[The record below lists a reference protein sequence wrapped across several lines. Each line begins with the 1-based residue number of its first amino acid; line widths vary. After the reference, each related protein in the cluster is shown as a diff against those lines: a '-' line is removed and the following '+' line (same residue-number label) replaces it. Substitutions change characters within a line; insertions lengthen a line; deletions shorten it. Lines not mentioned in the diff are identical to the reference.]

1 MNKDS
6 SHQKD
11 EMKGL
16 QSQPI
21 IERWELRNFQS
32 IQDYET
38 LDLAPLTIFS
48 GPNSSGKSAVIKS
61 LLMVAQSLSSSAQEV
76 PLVLNGKYT
85 QLGDFDHILHH
96 GSDPPEIELSFVL
109 KRQKENI
116 DVSVKIE
123 KGPDSLTSMRVVE
136 HTINSWED
144 EDSETGAIKEYFKL
158 QYSPVKLQ
166 EDEKQE
172 ASQILQEQIN
182 QGLFNYEII
191 KPTGIESHPQYEKT
205 ISASLL
211 NFLPG
216 RQLIRVN
223 SEIRNIT
230 EEFEQARE
238 GILSIVGMKP
248 SIPVDWDRELSTV
261 TQVIFKSIRMPQQD
275 YNYSRIVE
283 FIADKKIPWT
293 ISTLK
298 DYIEK
303 NLGRNRIQDLARRM
317 SGTLVEL
324 QDKMNKFSH
333 QPTELEVG
341 EFPPQYS
348 EIIQQI
354 RRVFRSQIFY
364 LGPLRDDPRTIYAIP
379 PLPNQRDV
387 GIKGEYTAAMLEVHK
402 DLMVEYPL
410 PPILEKFNEEYKLVH
425 GKLGDAVQVWL
436 ERMGLAK
443 SFKPA
448 MISKVGYQL
457 AVRPEGVKQDLDLMS
472 LGVGVSQV
480 LPSIVMALLAPEDSV
495 LIFEQPEVHLHPKVQ
510 SVLGDFFLG
519 IVGCGKQCIVET
531 HSEHLINRIRRRI
544 AESRDEKILQQLQ
557 IYFVELEN
565 GVSQFRS
572 VEPNEFGAILEW
584 PSDFFDEV
592 EKESSAI
599 VRAAMEKRLGT
610 R

>member
-1 MNKDS
+1 MNNDS
-6 SHQKD
+6 SIKKD
-11 EMKGL
+11 ERKGL

-21 IERWELRNFQS
+21 IRWELRNFQS

-61 LLMVAQSLSSSAQEV
+61 LLVVAQSLSSSAQEV
-76 PLVLNGKYT
+76 PLILNGKYT
-85 QLGDFDHILHH
+85 QLGDFAHILHH
-96 GSDPPEIELSFVL
+96 GSDPPEIELSFIL

-116 DVSVKIE
+116 DVWVKIE
-123 KGPDSLTSMRVVE
+123 EDPNSLASMRVVE
-136 HTINSWED
+136 HTIKFWED
-144 EDSETGAIKEYFKL
+144 EDGEPIKEYFEL
-158 QYSPVKLQ
+158 HNSPVKLQ
-166 EDEKQE
+166 KDEKRE
-172 ASQILQEQIN
+172 ASQILKEQID

-205 ISASLL
+205 VSASLT

-216 RQLIRVN
+216 RQLVRVN

-230 EEFEQARE
+230 EEFEQVRE
-238 GILSIVGMKP
+238 GILSIVGMSP

-283 FIADKKIPWT
+283 FIADSKTPWT

-298 DYIEK
+298 EYIQK
-303 NLGRNRIQDLARRM
+303 NLRRSRIQDLARRM
-317 SGTLVEL
+317 SGTLAEL

-348 EIIQQI
+348 EVIQQI
-354 RRVFRSQIFY
+354 RQVFRSQIFY

-387 GIKGEYTAAMLEVHK
+387 GLKGEYTAAMLEIHQNLIM
-402 DLMVEYPL
+402 DYPL
-410 PPILEKFNEEYKLVH
+410 PPPLEKFNGKYKFVRG

-436 ERMGLAK
+436 DRMGLAE
-443 SFKPA
+443 SFNTT
-448 MISKVGYQL
+448 MTSKVGYQL
-457 AVRPEGVKQDLDLMS
+457 EVRPEGVKQDLDLMS

-480 LPSIVMALLAPEDSV
+480 LPTIVMALLAPKDSV
-495 LIFEQPEVHLHPKVQ
+495 LILEQPEVHLHPKVQ

-557 IYFVELEN
+557 IYFVELKD

-599 VRAAMEKRLGT
+599 IKAAMEKRLGT